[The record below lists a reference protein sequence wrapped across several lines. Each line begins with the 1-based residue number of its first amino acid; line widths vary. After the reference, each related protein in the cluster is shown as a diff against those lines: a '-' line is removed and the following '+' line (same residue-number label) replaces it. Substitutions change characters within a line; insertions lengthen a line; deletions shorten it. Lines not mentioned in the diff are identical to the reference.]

1 MSVPRDT
8 LQEAYKALEEG
19 EVKGL
24 LLDSYVAGSQMKGM
38 PQQLRVKEVIKL
50 SKGIGVVL
58 SGEAIKLQSRV
69 QDYIRKNAA
78 LITKLIQNSTTPLE
92 VDLSQSDRILN
103 CVLPLSPVWIS

>member
-1 MSVPRDT
+1 MPRDT
-8 LQEAYKALEEG
+8 LQEAFKALEQG

-38 PQQLRVKEVIKL
+38 PQQLRVKEVIKVP
-50 SKGIGVVL
+50 KGIGVVL

-78 LITKLIQNSTTPLE
+78 LITRLIQNSTTPLK
-92 VDLSQSDRILN
+92 VDVSQCDRI
-103 CVLPLSPVWIS
+103 VF